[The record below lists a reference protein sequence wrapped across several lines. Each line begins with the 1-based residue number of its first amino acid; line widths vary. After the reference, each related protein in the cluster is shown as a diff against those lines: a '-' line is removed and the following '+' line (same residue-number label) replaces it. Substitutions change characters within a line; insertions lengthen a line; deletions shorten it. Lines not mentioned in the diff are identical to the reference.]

1 MYDINL
7 LIKIY
12 KRREGIA
19 RETAEALECLKN
31 YETGPTFTAE
41 DVRNILIE
49 HSQNDHQFKLGDIIK
64 YDPLEVYDILK
75 EVCDGRGKR
84 A

>member
-1 MYDINL
+1 MYDIDL

-12 KRREGIA
+12 KRKGDIA
-19 RETAEALECLKN
+19 GETAEALEHLKN

-49 HSQNDHQFKLGDIIK
+49 HGQNDHQFKLGEIIK
-64 YDPLEVYDILK
+64 YSPTDIYDILK
-75 EVCDGRGKR
+75 ESSKWMKM
-84 A
+84 